1 MDTQSFSDQP
11 YSKQTVIAM
20 HVHQGR
26 PTVTHHLTMYACSLQ
41 QEHLTSSFEALF
53 NSACQMQRSRNH
65 NDVCVC
71 PTGSTSRMCAS
82 CESVEL
88 RHDATVEF
96 DCGW

>member
-11 YSKQTVIAM
+11 YSKQTVKAM

-53 NSACQMQRSRNH
+53 NSACRRCSEAVTTMMYVYAQLVLRL
-65 NDVCVC
+65 VCV
-71 PTGSTSRMCAS
+71 
-82 CESVEL
+82 
-88 RHDATVEF
+88 RHVKALN
-96 DCGW
+96 